1 MNYARFTDWLKDRE
15 NELVLDF
22 GVPRD
27 TAEALMRW
35 VRNGGIAAEAEARN
49 EDQFLLDF
57 DEVGSENLA
66 KRRGTSPQAIRKQ
79 RTRILKN
86 RNRRLRA

>member
-1 MNYARFTDWLKDRE
+1 MNYARFTEWLKDRE

-57 DEVGSENLA
+57 DEVGSEKMA
-66 KRRGTSPQAIRKQ
+66 ERTGVSPQAVRKR
-79 RTRILKN
+79 RTRILAN